1 MHVVDL
7 SVRIV
12 ELQAAASASGP
23 FNAPTVSLNNNIIN
37 NNNNQANRT
46 SAAAFNRAIQP

>member
-7 SVRIV
+7 STKAVGS
-12 ELQAAASASGP
+12 QTTGNAGGP
-23 FNAPTVSLNNNIIN
+23 FNAPVVNLNNINVN

-46 SAAAFNRAIQP
+46 SAAAFNRAIQL